1 MLLFAADT
9 QHQKSTK
16 KDIMETPKLSGFN
29 YVHVTQNTDA
39 WEKIRNHKFT
49 GSRLARIFGF
59 YSSDKFTESWVIVNN
74 ASPEKGVR
82 HIIHTA
88 CELL

>member
-9 QHQKSTK
+9 QNQKSTK

-49 GSRLARIFGF
+49 GSRLAEFSVF
-59 YSSDKFTESWVIVNN
+59 IVQI
-74 ASPEKGVR
+74 S
-82 HIIHTA
+82 
-88 CELL
+88 LLNLGS